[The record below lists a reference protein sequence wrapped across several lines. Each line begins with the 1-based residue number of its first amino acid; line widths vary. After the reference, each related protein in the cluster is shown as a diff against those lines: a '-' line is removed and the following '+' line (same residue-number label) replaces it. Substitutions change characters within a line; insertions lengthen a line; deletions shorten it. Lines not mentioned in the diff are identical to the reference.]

1 MLWGGWKTAAAVGLL
16 FSSST
21 THARDDFK
29 LTFNDDGPTHNL
41 TQYSLQF
48 FKTEGILEKDTMQ
61 CALDAIETFL
71 LAELKHKYMMEY
83 VVLSVEL
90 VDLEQKEVERSIP
103 DRQLAQ
109 QVERRGLRSRKRYV
123 DQNIYDAASQ
133 DETEARRRAGVVSG
147 TEVIIETRV
156 EFDFLPGPSQE
167 EVEEAVKSIFL
178 NEDLHKPLLSKI
190 TMCNG
195 LGDLDSIYRLVD
207 TLMPTISPT
216 SVPTISPTS
225 VPTISPTSVPTISPT
240 SVPTISPTSVP
251 TISPTSVPTTSP
263 TSVPTSSPTPVPT
276 SSPTSVPTTSP
287 ALVTSSPTVPSD
299 SSLLISSAA
308 PSTANDA
315 TQAGTSGSDSNSN
328 FGQAQTANESD
339 DGQST
344 WTVTVVPAF
353 LAAAFVGVMILF
365 VRMRRRRGEEEDE
378 EEDSEDV
385 KVQMNNLSYL
395 DYESDMES
403 FERSISTTTTPHPRN
418 ASVNTSFPSSY
429 SESTSGEFITQDTST
444 SALNVT
450 GKSYVSEESFVDED
464 SSLFEVSLQSPLAA
478 NPGSSGRESCFPPVG
493 PAGRK
498 AADPPGDNLTRS
510 SSTNRDTP
518 RASTP
523 ASSTYTP
530 SAASLNSTNS
540 NSKYATP
547 KNSYEQSVG
556 VLSAASML
564 AFELQHP
571 WKSGNQEEV
580 SKAENASTAPKETT
594 TKPQK
599 FVFEGSEASIDS
611 ATETPLKKNSGNS
624 QGKKPIIKVVP
635 VLEPSGAFPT
645 IQQTASYGTGDGSS
659 SYVTAKSVPYSLDWS
674 DKSKSDQSE
683 ANSPLSADAGPS
695 PSDREG
701 MVVWSQFRENERR
714 KKLGLTPLSM
724 ASPNLSTPASAN
736 TMGGSSF
743 SHSAFSNTDR
753 SERSSAS
760 SHEATFINDLVWLEN
775 KIADVKL
782 RSAAAGEAAMS
793 PRMSD
798 NSMETD
804 SLSSPAP
811 ILSPSTVGEDTVG
824 GYTVESGSSK
834 GTLMQNIVC
843 RDCIAPPGELQI
855 VIQSTIDG
863 PSIHSVKPG
872 SSLEGHLHAGNL
884 IIAVDNVDT
893 RSYSADQVVKVL
905 NAKQES
911 ERKITVLHFEN

>member
-1 MLWGGWKTAAAVGLL
+1 
-16 FSSST
+16 
-21 THARDDFK
+21 
-29 LTFNDDGPTHNL
+29 
-41 TQYSLQF
+41 
-48 FKTEGILEKDTMQ
+48 
-61 CALDAIETFL
+61 
-71 LAELKHKYMMEY
+71 
-83 VVLSVEL
+83 
-90 VDLEQKEVERSIP
+90 
-103 DRQLAQ
+103 
-109 QVERRGLRSRKRYV
+109 
-123 DQNIYDAASQ
+123 
-133 DETEARRRAGVVSG
+133 VSG

-156 EFDFLPGPSQE
+156 EFDFLPAPSQE
-167 EVEEAVKSIFL
+167 EVEEAVKSMFL
-178 NEDLHKPLLSKI
+178 NEDLHKPLLSNI
-190 TMCNG
+190 STCNG
-195 LGDLDSIYRLVD
+195 LEDLDSIYRLVD
-207 TLMPTISPT
+207 TLMPTSYPTSLPTISPTSVPTTSPTSVPTTSPT

-225 VPTISPTSVPTISPT
+225 VPTISPTSVPT
-240 SVPTISPTSVP
+240 
-251 TISPTSVPTTSP
+251 
-263 TSVPTSSPTPVPT
+263 SSPTPVPT
-276 SSPTSVPTTSP
+276 SSPTSVPTSYPTSVPTTSP

-308 PSTANDA
+308 PSTANDT

-339 DGQST
+339 DEQST

-353 LAAAFVGVMILF
+353 LAAAFVGFMILF

-378 EEDSEDV
+378 EEDSEDG

-418 ASVNTSFPSSY
+418 SSVNTSFPSSY
-429 SESTSGEFITQDTST
+429 SESASSEFITQDTST

-464 SSLFEVSLQSPLAA
+464 SSLFEVSLQSPVAA
-478 NPGSSGRESCFPPVG
+478 NPGSSGRESCLPPVG

-498 AADPPGDNLTRS
+498 AADPPGDNLTKS
-510 SSTNRDTP
+510 SSINRDTP

-530 SAASLNSTNS
+530 SSASLNSTNS

-580 SKAENASTAPKETT
+580 SKAENASTDPKETT
-594 TKPQK
+594 TKPKK
-599 FVFEGSEASIDS
+599 FVFEGSEVSIDS
-611 ATETPLKKNSGNS
+611 ATETPLKKNSGNT
-624 QGKKPIIKVVP
+624 QGKKPIFKVVP
-635 VLEPSGAFPT
+635 ALEPSGAFPT

-659 SYVTAKSVPYSLDWS
+659 SFVTAKSVPYSLDWS

-683 ANSPLSADAGPS
+683 ADSTLSGDAGPS

-701 MVVWSQFRENERR
+701 MIVWSQFRENERR

-724 ASPNLSTPASAN
+724 ASPNLSTPGSTN
-736 TMGGSSF
+736 TMGGGSSF

-760 SHEATFINDLVWLEN
+760 SHEAVFINDLVWLEN

-872 SSLEGHLHAGNL
+872 SSLEGHLHSGDL
-884 IIAVDNVDT
+884 IIGVDNVDT